1 MACARQRSK
10 RKAKVPAHAGAAI
23 GRLSAAEER
32 RILDRAAR
40 RYLGISGRDFLRKW
54 RAGAFKDP
62 DVDPAVRWVAFL
74 APVG

>member
-1 MACARQRSK
+1 MARVRQRSK
-10 RKAKVPAHAGAAI
+10 RKLKAPVRAPAGI

-40 RYLGISGRDFLRKW
+40 RYLGMSGGDFLRKW
-54 RAGAFKDP
+54 RAGEFKHP
-62 DVDPAVRWVAFL
+62 DGDPAVRRVAFL